1 MRLELLRMF
10 TGRQYSKLYFQFL
23 LGSELSLPVMSDS
36 ISPQKD
42 NAEHEEDPKDL
53 VPDHLP
59 LPDEIADLSAAEQ
72 AKLNRLVTRR
82 LDLTL
87 LPVVFIL
94 FLLNI
99 L

>member
-1 MRLELLRMF
+1 M
-10 TGRQYSKLYFQFL
+10 
-23 LGSELSLPVMSDS
+23 SET

-42 NAEHEEDPKDL
+42 DAAHCENPKDL
-53 VPDHLP
+53 VPDNLP
-59 LPDEIADLSAAEQ
+59 LPDEIADLSEAEQ
-72 AKLNRLVTRR
+72 VQLNRRLTRT

>member
-1 MRLELLRMF
+1 M
-10 TGRQYSKLYFQFL
+10 
-23 LGSELSLPVMSDS
+23 SET

-42 NAEHEEDPKDL
+42 DAEHFENPKDL
-53 VPDHLP
+53 VPDNLP
-59 LPDEIADLSAAEQ
+59 LPDEITDLSADEQ
-72 AKLNRLVTRR
+72 IQLNRLVTRR

-87 LPVVFIL
+87 LPTVFIL

>member
-1 MRLELLRMF
+1 M
-10 TGRQYSKLYFQFL
+10 
-23 LGSELSLPVMSDS
+23 SET

-42 NAEHEEDPKDL
+42 NAEHFESPKDL
-53 VPDHLP
+53 VPDNLP

-72 AKLNRLVTRR
+72 SKLNRLVTRR

-87 LPVVFIL
+87 LPTVFIL

>member
-1 MRLELLRMF
+1 M
-10 TGRQYSKLYFQFL
+10 
-23 LGSELSLPVMSDS
+23 SET

-42 NAEHEEDPKDL
+42 NAEHTENPKDL
-53 VPDHLP
+53 IPDNLP

-72 AKLNRLVTRR
+72 AKLNRLVARR

-87 LPVVFIL
+87 LPAVFIL